1 MCRYGRVIELA
12 SGMLFA
18 NDHDVGRTFI
28 FDVRNPLQPKIAASF
43 TDLAGG

>member
-1 MCRYGRVIELA
+1 MCWYGRVIELA

-28 FDVRNPLQPKIAASF
+28 FDVRNPLVVIVAQVAV
-43 TDLAGG
+43 DH